1 MKEMNTNLMNLT
13 VSKFRAINKAD
24 IKLNGITV
32 VTGENGCGKT
42 TLSRLLYVTIKTS
55 RNFDEIVRR
64 DLNRRLREI

>member
-1 MKEMNTNLMNLT
+1 MNTNLMNLT

-42 TLSRLLYVTIKTS
+42 TLAICY
-55 RNFDEIVRR
+55 D
-64 DLNRRLREI
+64 